1 MTLVKLN
8 NLNTRSIDP
17 WINGIFDSIFNDS
30 STLSSFNA
38 QVAKTRPSVNISEHA
53 QGFEIEMAVPG
64 FRKEDFKINLEKL
77 SLTIAVDKAER
88 KEEEGKRYNK
98 REFYFEAFTRSFTLP
113 ESIDGE
119 KISADYIDGI
129 LKVSIAKKKEEKEK
143 VRVIDVK

>member
-38 QVAKTRPSVNISEHA
+38 QAAKARPLVNISENE

-64 FRKEDFKINLEKL
+64 FKKEDIKINLEKL
-77 SLTIAVDKAER
+77 LLTISLDKKEE
-88 KEEEGKRYNK
+88 EEEGKRYNK
-98 REFYFEAFTRSFTLP
+98 REFHLEAFSRSFTLP
-113 ESIDGE
+113 ENIDGE
-119 KISADYIDGI
+119 KVSAEYTDGI
-129 LKVSIAKKKEEKEK
+129 LKVFISKKEEEKEK
-143 VRVIDVK
+143 VRVINVK